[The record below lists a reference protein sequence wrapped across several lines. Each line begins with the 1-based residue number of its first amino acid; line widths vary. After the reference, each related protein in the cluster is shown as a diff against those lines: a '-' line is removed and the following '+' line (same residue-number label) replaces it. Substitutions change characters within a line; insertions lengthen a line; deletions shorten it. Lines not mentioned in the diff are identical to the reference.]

1 MVNFYESN
9 ANFYNSSAFLTTTL
23 MDYLRVSV
31 GKTVRVVFPRIS
43 KFTDF
48 TYLEAKAES
57 SGSLWGE
64 IHILVSLHLLL

>member
-48 TYLEAKAES
+48 GFFYLLGGKGRELGVA
-57 SGSLWGE
+57 
-64 IHILVSLHLLL
+64 VR